1 MSFGMIK
8 PKYSKKTEC
17 YMDTVSKNLYQ
28 SSCIKQDFNTSN
40 YKVENQLLIES
51 NKKVIVLIK
60 YEFGWKITTKF
71 RS

>member
-8 PKYSKKTEC
+8 PKYGKIPEC

-40 YKVENQLLIES
+40 YKVEKPIA
-51 NKKVIVLIK
+51 
-60 YEFGWKITTKF
+60 YWK
-71 RS
+71 

>member
-8 PKYSKKTEC
+8 PKYSKKAEC

-40 YKVENQLLIES
+40 YKVEKPIA
-51 NKKVIVLIK
+51 
-60 YEFGWKITTKF
+60 YWK
-71 RS
+71 